1 MSIHLPHRTRL
12 IAADMD
18 GTFLNDAKTFDR
30 ERFSAQ
36 LEQLDELGIR
46 FVVASG
52 NTYTKLLQYMEGFE
66 NRNLIYVAENGA
78 YLADDSG
85 QLAVHPFEPDSVPRV
100 YEVLDSLPQI
110 GALICTTEGV
120 FMPVD
125 REETVVNIIK
135 DYFLSQDTPVPA
147 GMTAYDFVSIFY
159 PGTQMIDSYD
169 QVHGAPIKF
178 PLQTLREDT
187 YPILEILQRDL
198 PASVTAMASGFGA
211 IDLVRT
217 GANKGTG
224 LLDLSERL
232 NIAPESM
239 VAFGDG
245 ENDIE
250 MLKVAGTGVAM
261 GHAPQSLREHAQLVI
276 GSPNDGAVLDAI
288 DEIITVE
295 RARGL

>member
-1 MSIHLPHRTRL
+1 MSIQLPVRTRL

-36 LEQLDELGIR
+36 LDQLDDLGIR

-52 NTYTKLLQYMEGFE
+52 NTYTKLLHYMEGFE
-66 NRNLIYVAENGA
+66 NRGLIYVAENGA

-85 QLAVHPFEPDSVPRV
+85 QLAVHPFDPDSVPRV
-100 YEVLDSLPQI
+100 YEVLDSLPHI

-120 FMPVD
+120 FMPAE
-125 REETVVNIIK
+125 REASVVQIIK
-135 DYFLSQDTPVPA
+135 DYFLSQDLQVPE
-147 GMTAYDFVSIFY
+147 GMSAYDFVSIFY
-159 PGTQMIDSYD
+159 PGTQIITSYD
-169 QVHGAPIKF
+169 QVRGEPIKF

-187 YPILEILQRDL
+187 YPVLDILQREL
-198 PASVTAMASGFGA
+198 PESVTAMASGFGA

-224 LLDLSERL
+224 LLDLAERL

-250 MLKVAGTGVAM
+250 MLRVAGTGVAM
-261 GHAPQSLREHAQLVI
+261 GHAPKSLREHAQFVI

-288 DEIITVE
+288 DEIITLE
-295 RARGL
+295 RARVA